1 MYKREREKE
10 KNGFGNWSDAMQ
22 LDESLEKEKSP
33 IKGRHEFP
41 HDFSSGC
48 ARKID
53 FGNLYSTSSAINH
66 AARVEI
72 TDWVSERERGKKK
85 SFMGRCRNFPEIS
98 SMTRNEVSFENRRR
112 SRSRL
117 SKMLKRDLISYSL
130 QMHTRR
136 ISCVALRK
144 EWSMF
149 AFNFQRWKNSRIL
162 MSKLIPLDTFSRV
175 MNEWVC
181 V

>member
-1 MYKREREKE
+1 
-10 KNGFGNWSDAMQ
+10 MQ

-72 TDWVSERERGKKK
+72 TDWVSEREREKKVVYG
-85 SFMGRCRNFPEIS
+85 S
-98 SMTRNEVSFENRRR
+98 
-112 SRSRL
+112 
-117 SKMLKRDLISYSL
+117 
-130 QMHTRR
+130 
-136 ISCVALRK
+136 
-144 EWSMF
+144 
-149 AFNFQRWKNSRIL
+149 
-162 MSKLIPLDTFSRV
+162 MSKFPGDIIHDKERS
-175 MNEWVC
+175 
-181 V
+181 